1 MDFKVGDTVRMI
13 NERNAC
19 SCDVWEKVG
28 EVIEIVDDG
37 TSPKRISVKF
47 PDAEPII
54 GMESGQFELI

>member
-13 NERNAC
+13 NERNAR
-19 SCDVWEKVG
+19 SFGVWEKVG

-37 TSPKRISVKF
+37 TSMKRISVKF

-54 GMESGQFELI
+54 GMASGQFELV

>member
-13 NERNAC
+13 DERTARGFG
-19 SCDVWEKVG
+19 VWEKVG

-37 TSPKRISVKF
+37 TSIKRISVKF

-54 GMESGQFELI
+54 GMVSGQFELV